1 MRWAGFSSE
10 LDQVSFSDL
19 GRTVL
24 SLERDNDMLW
34 STVQSKWLPHFQ
46 RRLQVSRRAGMEEEH
61 MYRKGAPVFLSR
73 VTARLYRLYC
83 CLDCILGGRGLV
95 AMRQDVKSSL
105 PSHLYCCCFVKN

>member
-19 GRTVL
+19 GLTVL

-46 RRLQVSRRAGMEEEH
+46 RRLQVSLRAGMEGEPCTGRELLCSC
-61 MYRKGAPVFLSR
+61 PVSL
-73 VTARLYRLYC
+73 
-83 CLDCILGGRGLV
+83 LGSIGYI
-95 AMRQDVKSSL
+95 AA
-105 PSHLYCCCFVKN
+105 